1 MDIFQIVVQWIHVL
15 SGVMWFGGAV
25 AINMLVFPTVTVLP
39 PEQQRRFGR
48 ALSPKL
54 SRFFSIVAGIVML
67 FGIIRGTLLGPIKGL
82 DILFGTAYGLTWLAA
97 LILTIG
103 LAIIAARVVGPTA
116 ERMYGDDSLWDFGPG
131 QPPPAG
137 LLAHV
142 HLMRTVGMIEMVG
155 FLVVFTLM
163 ILMRFG
169 L

>member
-1 MDIFQIVVQWIHVL
+1 MDIFQIVVQWVHVL
-15 SGVMWFGGAV
+15 AAILWFGGS
-25 AINMLVFPTVTVLP
+25 VFFSLLLMPNIGVLP

-48 ALSPKL
+48 AITPKL
-54 SRFFSIVAGIVML
+54 KTFFSATAGIVML

-97 LILTIG
+97 LIVTIG
-103 LAIIAARVVGPTA
+103 LAVLGARFVGPTA
-116 ERMYGDDSLWDFGPG
+116 ERMYHDDSLWDFGPG

-137 LLAHV
+137 LIAHV
-142 HLMRTVGMIEMVG
+142 NLLRTLSVIDLLG
-155 FLVVFTLM
+155 FLLVFTLM